1 MLIKEYSRAMNA
13 INFPERIPF
22 NNYLDSESLQVVR
35 ADALPITEIVRTQVA
50 SICNQ
55 PLIYKTLF
63 REAFGDVP
71 YTEKNAQE
79 FFEWAHEGWRS
90 NSHFVFL
97 LVNEHGHIVGAL
109 DIKSADFAAAEV
121 GYWASAEYPGNVTNA
136 LVAMLDAATL
146 VGFARFTAYVSK
158 VNAKS
163 TRVLERAGFTFA
175 IANKKQQGF
184 VFLEHVR
191 E

>member
-1 MLIKEYSRAMNA
+1 MNT

-22 NNYLDSESLQVVR
+22 NNYLGGESLQVVR
-35 ADALPITEIVRTQVA
+35 ADALLTTKIVRIQVA

-63 REAFGDVP
+63 QEAFGDVP

-79 FFEWAHEGWRS
+79 FFEWAHQGWRS

-97 LVNEHGHIVGAL
+97 LVNEHDHIVGAL

-136 LVAMLDAATL
+136 LVAMLDAATV
-146 VGFARFTAYVSK
+146 VGFSRFTAYVRK
-158 VNAKS
+158 GNGKS

-175 IANKKQQGF
+175 ITDKKQQRF
-184 VFLEHVR
+184 DFLEHVR